1 MKNIYVNSID
11 ILDEMNLF
19 SKILI
24 LIESVVVTCITTQGN
39 FNMI

>member
-24 LIESVVVTCITTQGN
+24 LIESVVVITTQGN

>member
-1 MKNIYVNSID
+1 MKNIYVNSIY
-11 ILDEMNLF
+11 ILNEMNLF

-24 LIESVVVTCITTQGN
+24 LIESVVVIMTQGN

>member
-1 MKNIYVNSID
+1 MKNIYVNSIY
-11 ILDEMNLF
+11 ILNEVNLF

-24 LIESVVVTCITTQGN
+24 QIESVVVITTQGN